1 MPATFSSS
9 LRLCAVLF
17 PVVFLQA
24 CGGGGTTDADSSS
37 AVSAS
42 PLMQLEQQAAQAEPA
57 AQPEQVPAVPVVAVQ
72 VQAGTPVDTGSV
84 PADVTGQPAGRILPV
99 QVLLAQQKPGRV
111 LEGTVGSSPERVV
124 EGVVK
129 PSSERAQDGGGVSQ
143 SERVVEGVVA
153 PSSERVLGS
162 MVTPAPE
169 RVVEGVVTP
178 APAAAT
184 RVPGFR
190 LSREEM
196 LDIANPGKLGRR
208 VFYERP
214 SQGPDARW
222 FDAVKRGDAATVRQ
236 MVAEGQN
243 LEARDEAEL
252 GQTALGWAAFIGY
265 EDITDFL
272 IDEGAD
278 LHATDRG
285 DVYNVL
291 KSAVLGKNTRIVR
304 KLHDLL
310 RASTDLN
317 DQTVEG
323 DGETL
328 LMVAASNNRL
338 DTARYLIEQGANVN
352 LVATTT
358 DRSLGAY
365 DQGALSYACDRNHPD
380 MQRLLIASG
389 AVNHRTGKPAC

>member
-1 MPATFSSS
+1 MPAAFSSS

-17 PVVFLQA
+17 PAVLLQA
-24 CGGGGTTDADSSS
+24 CGGGSGTDAGSSS

-42 PLMQLEQQAAQAEPA
+42 PLIQQGQVAQAEQAPA
-57 AQPEQVPAVPVVAVQ
+57 APVAAEQA
-72 VQAGTPVDTGSV
+72 QAGLPADTGSV
-84 PADVTGQPAGRILPV
+84 PANVPVLPSAQLLPA
-99 QVLLAQQKPGRV
+99 QALAEHQKSGFVP
-111 LEGTVGSSPERVV
+111 EGTVE
-124 EGVVK
+124 
-129 PSSERAQDGGGVSQ
+129 
-143 SERVVEGVVA
+143 
-153 PSSERVLGS
+153 
-162 MVTPAPE
+162 PAPA
-169 RVVEGVVTP
+169 RVPEGVVTS
-178 APAAAT
+178 APGT

-196 LDIANPGKLGRR
+196 LDIANPGKLSRR

-222 FDAVKRGDAATVRQ
+222 FDAIKRGDAATVRQ
-236 MVAEGQN
+236 MVADGQN

-272 IDEGAD
+272 IERGAD

-304 KLHDLL
+304 KIHDLL
-310 RASTDLN
+310 RATTDLN

-380 MQRLLIASG
+380 MQRLLISSG